1 FTIQIMINI
10 VQLNHTNEYA
20 GIPELF
26 NAYMVFYQLPADV
39 KKYDTFLSD
48 RLSNQEA
55 IIFLA
60 IDDNNKAVGLVLNYV
75 SFSTLSQG
83 KIVILNDL
91 FVDSAYRNRRIGR
104 ELIERTFEFAKSI
117 NAVRVDISTSNK

>member
-1 FTIQIMINI
+1 
-10 VQLNHTNEYA
+10 
-20 GIPELF
+20 
-26 NAYMVFYQLPADV
+26 
-39 KKYDTFLSD
+39 SD

-117 NAVRVDISTSNK
+117 NAVRVDISTSNKNTGAQKLYESIGFEREDESCHFSHPLK